1 MTVQTATAPQ
11 PTADP
16 EMSLFQA
23 ERLIQGLDEGAL
35 ERLKRA
41 IAVREGSLHHQR
53 VKSLPLGSPVV
64 IQSPTDELDG
74 LRGTFGG
81 ITYRG
86 SRACVVLDEWST
98 AALRHRRSQMVRCI
112 SVPVG
117 DDETNHRITGL
128 SIASVQPLA
137 A

>member
-1 MTVQTATAPQ
+1 MTVQTATAAQ
-11 PTADP
+11 PIAAP
-16 EMSLFQA
+16 EMSIFQA
-23 ERLIQGLDEGAL
+23 ERLIETLDKGAL

-41 IAVREGSLHHQR
+41 IALREGHLHDQR
-53 VKSLPLGSPVV
+53 IKQLPVGTPVTLTGSDDD
-64 IQSPTDELDG
+64 IDG

-98 AALRHRRSQMVRCI
+98 AALRHRRSQKVHDV
-112 SVPVG
+112 SVAIAP
-117 DDETNHRITGL
+117 DETNHRLTGVL
-128 SIASVQPLA
+128 ISSVQPA